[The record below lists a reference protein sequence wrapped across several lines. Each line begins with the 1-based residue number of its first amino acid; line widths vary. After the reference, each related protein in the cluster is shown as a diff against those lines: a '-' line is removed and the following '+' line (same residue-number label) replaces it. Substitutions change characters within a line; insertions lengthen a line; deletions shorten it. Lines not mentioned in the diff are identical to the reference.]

1 LKSYINSLVANNI
14 TLGFTTGMSPH
25 AIMSGNDKALADLSS
40 FSSVASERGMR
51 AARAKY
57 PDVYEFIYDIGGH
70 ESMMRDAVKANGKV
84 GTNQFVDMISGMSNS
99 QLANDFTQTNFMEG
113 TKAGDQLAA
122 LFDSTEIKQKLNFY
136 RHQKKAGKSKQQA
149 MEDLHEAF
157 PSYAENLT
165 DVMSLV
171 DELVLFTKYFTN
183 VPKITRFAFDK
194 NANGM
199 IGMFMGMVAAKEA
212 LYYALPE
219 DPADGYMKDYG
230 MTKVAPNTYVNVS
243 SANNYNLSS
252 MAEINLVNA
261 DTLMEHSTPLGA
273 DVSVMS
279 FGANASGSSQSS
291 SSSD

>member
-1 LKSYINSLVANNI
+1 
-14 TLGFTTGMSPH
+14 
-25 AIMSGNDKALADLSS
+25 
-40 FSSVASERGMR
+40 
-51 AARAKY
+51 
-57 PDVYEFIYDIGGH
+57 
-70 ESMMRDAVKANGKV
+70 
-84 GTNQFVDMISGMSNS
+84 
-99 QLANDFTQTNFMEG
+99 MEG

-273 DVSVMS
+273 DASVMS